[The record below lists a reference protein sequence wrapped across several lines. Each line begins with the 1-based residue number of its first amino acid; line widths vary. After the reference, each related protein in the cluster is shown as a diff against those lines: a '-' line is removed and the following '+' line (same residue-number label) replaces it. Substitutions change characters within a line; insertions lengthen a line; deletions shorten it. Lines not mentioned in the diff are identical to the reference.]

1 MGQVAYI
8 NHHNLAKDMRIKD
21 IFICICFA
29 FFSITIFGQ
38 TEVVEKEAKPVLEIF
53 KKEETNYIENWMR
66 DLITDETMTPE
77 TTTRF
82 TIITSYYGLK
92 MKQLGEDTKLS
103 KIEIIDGFNNLV
115 KEQNREL
122 EQILPIEQFESFSNF
137 YDKLSWSVNKR
148 LNQL

>member
-1 MGQVAYI
+1 
-8 NHHNLAKDMRIKD
+8 MRFKN
-21 IFICICFA
+21 IFISICFA

-38 TEVVEKEAKPVLEIF
+38 TEGIEEDTKPVLEIF

-66 DLITDETMTPE
+66 DLITDEAMTPE
-77 TTTRF
+77 TTARF
-82 TIITSYYGLK
+82 KVITSYYGLK
-92 MKQLGEDTKLS
+92 MEQLSENTKLT

-115 KEQNREL
+115 KQQNKEL
-122 EQILPIEQFESFSNF
+122 EQILPLEQFESFSKF

>member
-1 MGQVAYI
+1 
-8 NHHNLAKDMRIKD
+8 MRIKD